1 MHYALS
7 NLFHKL
13 HFSLN
18 KLASNLAR
26 PNLELVSFSPF
37 ISLLF
42 FFSFSSLVRSS
53 RMLDKCLLKVKTVN
67 MH

>member
-1 MHYALS
+1 MHYALN

-18 KLASNLAR
+18 KLASNLER
-26 PNLELVSFSPF
+26 LNLELVSFSF
-37 ISLLF
+37 ISSLF
-42 FFSFSSLVRSS
+42 FFSFSSLVGSF
-53 RMLDKCLLKVKTVN
+53 RMLDKCLLKVN